1 MNVQELYQV
10 DAFAEALFKGNPA
23 AVCILERWLPE
34 ALMQAIAAENNLSET
49 AFAVPVEEAYEIRWF
64 TPENEVA
71 LCGHATLATA
81 HVLFE
86 TREAQAEV
94 LHFLSR
100 ERGLLTVRRD
110 GAWLELDFPTDP
122 PVETPLPYGMA
133 DAMGIPPAACY
144 KGLTDYLLVYPDQ
157 ETIDA
162 LDPDFFSLGKIE
174 CRGII
179 ATAPGEEVD
188 FVSRFF
194 APQCGVPEDPVTGS
208 AHTVLIP
215 FWQQR
220 LSKSKMEAQQR
231 SSRGGRLRCEYRGE
245 RVRIAGKAVTYM
257 KAEIYLPDV

>member
-1 MNVQELYQV
+1 MKAQELYQV
-10 DAFAEALFKGNPA
+10 DAFADALFKGNPA

-34 ALMQAIAAENNLSET
+34 AVMQAIAAENNLSET
-49 AFAVPVEEAYEIRWF
+49 AFAVKHEDAYSIRWF

-86 TREAQAEV
+86 TREAQADE

-100 ERGLLTVRRD
+100 ERGSLTVRRD
-110 GAWLELDFPTDP
+110 GAWLELDFPTDV
-122 PVETPLPYGMA
+122 PVESPLPEGMA
-133 DAMGIPPAACY
+133 AAMGASPEKCF
-144 KGLTDYLLVYPDQ
+144 KGLTDYLLLYPDQ
-157 ETIDA
+157 KHLDA
-162 LDPDFFSLGKIE
+162 LDPDYFSLGKIE
-174 CRGII
+174 CRGVI

-194 APQCGVPEDPVTGS
+194 APKCGVPEDPVTGS

-220 LSKSKMEAQQR
+220 LGISKMEAQQR
-231 SSRGGRLRCEYRGE
+231 SSRGGRLRCEYHGD

-257 KAEIYLPDV
+257 KAEIYLTEV